1 MVLDR
6 YTRNT
11 SNALKNWGIW
21 LWDPVNFT
29 TRMGWYH
36 IVISYE
42 PSRTFVRAFYPDG
55 QMVSSAYYFG
65 IQDYSVATHWGIGN
79 SSGKSLI
86 LDTFSVYQGA
96 ATEAQARKIHER
108 RK

>member
-11 SNALKNWGIW
+11 DNHFKNWGIW

-29 TRMGWYH
+29 QRIGWYH

-42 PSRTFVRAFYPDG
+42 PSRTFVWGLLSNG
-55 QMVSSAYYFG
+55 QTESSAYYFG

-79 SSGKSLI
+79 SSGKIIDS
-86 LDTFSVYQGA
+86 
-96 ATEAQARKIHER
+96 
-108 RK
+108 